1 MSTPCSRWKGFST
14 KGNHDLDELAGEQQ
28 VVPGDAL
35 DDGVLRD
42 AVLQADLDSG
52 GGPCVA
58 LDDGVDAG
66 LLGFGEQLVAERIL
80 AATSR
85 KKPHPLYASASF
97 GHWNDGL
104 CVQMLHVGPYD
115 DEPVSFNM
123 MQAYCAE
130 HGLRRA
136 SDSHREIY
144 LSDARKT
151 DPARLK
157 TVLRF
162 GVVRSPQSTAF
173 RS

>member
-1 MSTPCSRWKGFST
+1 MRRIAVMGAAGRMGSTVCQAV
-14 KGNHDLDELAGEQQ
+14 E
-28 VVPGDAL
+28 DAE
-35 DDGVLRD
+35 
-42 AVLQADLDSG
+42 
-52 GGPCVA
+52 
-58 LDDGVDAG
+58 G
-66 LLGFGEQLVAERIL
+66 LELVAERIL

-162 GVVRSPQSTAF
+162 GVEPCA
-173 RS
+173 